1 LHLQDSDNNERQIV
15 SGRDA
20 LPCDDAI
27 QYVVLHLSQWTQG
40 SFSHDFAQPLDA
52 ERLLLRA
59 EAFAKAVRVDDQ
71 AIPGLQWNFDR
82 GFSAYRFSHQS
93 EGATLRF
100 QQSRPRSRLQDHR
113 RWMTRPGEFQNS
125 PIPFYASGCKRI
137 SRHCPA
143 FPACHTL
150 WPIPTPVGMPGG
162 GRVGRKKPAR
172 ARDFGAGFARFSEVG
187 LSRSGVFEGRVNQ
200 RGGTVNI
207 SAELIDAR
215 DNSHI
220 WGEQYSRKSDDIFA
234 LQGEIAREMT
244 AALRIRLTGEDE
256 KRVAEGYTPN
266 PDAYQDYLK
275 GLYWLNKRS
284 GESNKGI
291 QYFHQAISKDP
302 AYALVYSGLA
312 GCYFLLAV
320 YGLLP
325 TKEVHPKTRLAALKS
340 LELDDTLADAHAS
353 LAWIKAWYD
362 WDWSGSEKE
371 IQQALLL
378 NPRDAYT
385 HDVRGITLSNMGLFD
400 LAFPEY
406 KRALELD
413 PHSIFINRVLG
424 LALYASRQYDRAI
437 EQSRNTLEMD
447 SSSLFSHRS
456 LG

>member
-1 LHLQDSDNNERQIV
+1 
-15 SGRDA
+15 
-20 LPCDDAI
+20 
-27 QYVVLHLSQWTQG
+27 
-40 SFSHDFAQPLDA
+40 
-52 ERLLLRA
+52 
-59 EAFAKAVRVDDQ
+59 
-71 AIPGLQWNFDR
+71 
-82 GFSAYRFSHQS
+82 
-93 EGATLRF
+93 
-100 QQSRPRSRLQDHR
+100 
-113 RWMTRPGEFQNS
+113 
-125 PIPFYASGCKRI
+125 
-137 SRHCPA
+137 
-143 FPACHTL
+143 
-150 WPIPTPVGMPGG
+150 
-162 GRVGRKKPAR
+162 
-172 ARDFGAGFARFSEVG
+172 
-187 LSRSGVFEGRVNQ
+187 
-200 RGGTVNI
+200 
-207 SAELIDAR
+207 
-215 DNSHI
+215 
-220 WGEQYSRKSDDIFA
+220 
-234 LQGEIAREMT
+234 
-244 AALRIRLTGEDE
+244 
-256 KRVAEGYTPN
+256 
-266 PDAYQDYLK
+266 
-275 GLYWLNKRS
+275 
-284 GESNKGI
+284 
-291 QYFHQAISKDP
+291 
-302 AYALVYSGLA
+302 LA